1 MEEIAL
7 LAVPDIHIQ
16 PREPNPLQPPPGCE
30 VDRCLPVPVGGI
42 VGPVVLLMR
51 EGGALNHAS
60 ERLVQALRASGQAGS
75 TVVPPTREKA
85 SGHQK
90 A

>member
-1 MEEIAL
+1 MPATVANDLQQHGL
-7 LAVPDIHIQ
+7 L
-16 PREPNPLQPPPGCE
+16 
-30 VDRCLPVPVGGI
+30 RCLPLPLGGI

-51 EGGALNHAS
+51 EGGVLNHAS
-60 ERLVQALRASGQAGS
+60 ERLVQALRAAGDAGS
-75 TVVPPTREKA
+75 RVAPQVRKKA